1 MADTSNLSSYLKDL
15 ANAIREKKGTE
26 AQIPAA
32 NFDTEILSI
41 ETGIDTSDATAVAD
55 DIINP
60 KTAYVNGEKIIG
72 SIMPTY
78 EDIIEETY
86 TNNEFDDTYRTNTST
101 YRTSTTDGK
110 YVIVGRYTTVNI
122 YKLNNNVY
130 EQVISN
136 ISIRTIFKF
145 SSYWM

>member
-1 MADTSNLSSYLKDL
+1 MSNQLQDNLDAILQDKNTNLKPENL
-15 ANAIREKKGTE
+15 KEGVTCLGVEGTM
-26 AQIPAA
+26 
-32 NFDTEILSI
+32 DS
-41 ETGIDTSDATAVAD
+41 GIDTSDATATAN

-86 TNNEFDDTYRTNTST
+86 TNNEFDDTYRTNTSA

-145 SSYWM
+145 SSCWM

>member
-1 MADTSNLSSYLKDL
+1 MSNKLQDNLDAILQDKD
-15 ANAIREKKGTE
+15 ANILPENIKAGVTCLGIEGTM
-26 AQIPAA
+26 QP
-32 NFDTEILSI
+32 
-41 ETGIDTSDATAVAD
+41 GIDTSDATAVAD

-86 TNNEFDDTYRTNTST
+86 TNNEFDDTYRTNTSA

-145 SSYWM
+145 SSCWM

>member
-1 MADTSNLSSYLKDL
+1 MSNELQNTL
-15 ANAIREKKGTE
+15 N
-26 AQIPAA
+26 
-32 NFDTEILSI
+32 EILQDKNTNLKP
-41 ETGIDTSDATAVAD
+41 ENLKAGVTCLGVEGTATTGIDTSDATAVAD

-72 SIMPTY
+72 SIIPTY

-86 TNNEFDDTYRTNTST
+86 TNNEFDDTYRTNTSA

-145 SSYWM
+145 SSCWM

>member
-1 MADTSNLSSYLKDL
+1 MSNQLQTNLDAILQDKNTNLLPENLKEGVTCLGVEGAMD
-15 ANAIREKKGTE
+15 
-26 AQIPAA
+26 
-32 NFDTEILSI
+32 S
-41 ETGIDTSDATAVAD
+41 GIDTSDATATAN

-86 TNNEFDDTYRTNTST
+86 TNNEFDDTYRTNTSA

-145 SSYWM
+145 SSCWM

>member
-1 MADTSNLSSYLKDL
+1 MENELQQTLDNILNDKNTNLLSENLKAGVTCL
-15 ANAIREKKGTE
+15 G
-26 AQIPAA
+26 
-32 NFDTEILSI
+32 I
-41 ETGIDTSDATAVAD
+41 EGAMDSGIDTSDATATAN

-86 TNNEFDDTYRTNTST
+86 TNNEFDDTYRTNTSA

-130 EQVISN
+130 EKVISN

-145 SSYWM
+145 SSCWM